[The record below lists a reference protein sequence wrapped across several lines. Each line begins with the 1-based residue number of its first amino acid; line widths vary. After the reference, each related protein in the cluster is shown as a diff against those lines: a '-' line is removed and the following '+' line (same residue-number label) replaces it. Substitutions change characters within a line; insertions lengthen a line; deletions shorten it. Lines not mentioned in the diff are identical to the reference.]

1 MIVTSNPGCML
12 QIQSSLKKMGRD
24 GLPMAH
30 PVEILDASLRGE
42 PVETLLDK

>member
-1 MIVTSNPGCML
+1 
-12 QIQSSLKKMGRD
+12 MGRD

-30 PVEILDASLRGE
+30 PVEVLDASLRAE